1 MSVAAKRILTGGV
14 ARVDITPPIGFRL
27 QGIMRR
33 IEPSVSVHMP
43 LNATG
48 IVLSDEQ
55 KKIVVFDCDLI
66 GMDIPLANE
75 IRQKIAN
82 RLDLDI
88 GNVTVACTHTHKR
101 LSTW

>member
-1 MSVAAKRILTGGV
+1 MSVSAKRILTGGV

-43 LNATG
+43 LYATG

-75 IRQKIAN
+75 IRQKIVFL
-82 RLDLDI
+82 RTRMQI
-88 GNVTVACTHTHKR
+88 KVS
-101 LSTW
+101 STDSLIQFN